1 MEFAALPPEV
11 NSGRMYVG
19 PGSGPMLAAAA
30 AWDGLAAE
38 LHSTAASC
46 GSLISGLTS
55 DSWLGPASA
64 SMAVAAAPFV
74 TWLTTAGAQAEQTA
88 TQAKVA
94 AAAYETA
101 FVATVPPPVIAAN
114 RSLLMAL
121 IATNILGQNT
131 AAIATT
137 EAQYAEMWAQDVAA
151 MYGYA
156 ASSASATALTPFTPP
171 QHNTNPA
178 GLAGQAAA
186 VGQAT
191 GTSAGNVQSTV
202 ASAGQA
208 FSAVPNALQG
218 LATAA
223 PQVPVDTPL
232 STLSNLITLFLD
244 VPAIAIDTPL
254 SPLNAVS
261 LAYEVAAGE
270 TGLSTDGILAGWTAI
285 QPWPGTGA
293 VPATSFP
300 AITNLGSSVSASSVS
315 AGLGQANTVG
325 ALSVPPTWTA
335 ATPAVRSVALA
346 LPATSATAAAALEAG
361 SGATF
366 SEMALASMAGRAM
379 AGTLGSGGGRDR
391 GKAPTDK
398 RATSSGEPVA
408 TNADD
413 AATAGEGA
421 AQNSPRTAVTAIAA
435 EIRELAKLRDE
446 GILTDEEF
454 TLRKKR
460 LLDL

>member
-19 PGSGPMLAAAA
+19 PRSGPMLAAAA

-38 LHSTAASC
+38 LHSTAASY

-55 DSWLGPASA
+55 GSWLGPASA
-64 SMAVAAAPFV
+64 SMAAAAAPFV
-74 TWLTTAGAQAEQTA
+74 TWLTTAAAQAEQTA
-88 TQAKVA
+88 SQARAA

-114 RSLLMAL
+114 RSLLLSL

-131 AAIATT
+131 PAIATT

-171 QHNTNPA
+171 QQNTNPG
-178 GLAGQAAA
+178 GLASQAAA

-191 GTSAGNVQSTV
+191 GSAAGKVQSTV
-202 ASAGQA
+202 SSAQQA
-208 FSAVPNALQG
+208 LSAVPSTLQS

-223 PQVPVDTPL
+223 PAVPVDTPL
-232 STLSNLITLFLD
+232 STLSNLITVFLD

-261 LAYEVAAGE
+261 LAYEVASGG
-270 TGLSTDGILAGWTAI
+270 TGVSTDGIVSGWAGIA
-285 QPWPGTGA
+285 PWPGTGP
-293 VPATSFP
+293 VPATPFP
-300 AITNLGSSVSASSVS
+300 AVTNLGSTLSASLGEAHSV
-315 AGLGQANTVG
+315 GG
-325 ALSVPPTWTA
+325 LSVPPSWTA
-335 ATPAVRSVALA
+335 AAPAVRPIALA
-346 LPATSATAAAALEAG
+346 LPAASVSATAGAALEAG
-361 SGATF
+361 SGTTL
-366 SEMALASMAGRAM
+366 SEMALAGMAGRAM
-379 AGTLGSGGGRDR
+379 AGTLGAGGGRDR
-391 GKAPTDK
+391 SKAPTGK
-398 RATSSGEPVA
+398 RSTGERAATSSDRA
-408 TNADD
+408 
-413 AATAGEGA
+413 AATDEGA
-421 AQNSPRTAVTAIAA
+421 AQDSPRSAVTAVAA

-454 TLRKKR
+454 TERKKR
-460 LLDL
+460 LLAR